1 MRKALVVLLSI
12 SPIAAHAIMDS
23 TSTVN
28 PGLADTTYSWVGHM
42 SNASAVAIG
51 AHTILTAG
59 HVTAGDFV
67 LDGVSYHML
76 SSAKAPNVGG
86 SAVDL
91 RIVQVEDVLPG
102 WYDLGTK
109 VANKSTITMVGYGN
123 GGVVNAAGTG
133 YKISGFGIRHAGDNQ
148 ITKHTTIKGQG
159 PVLISMLDHAGDAVV
174 AGGDSGGGWFSDGKL
189 VGISDF
195 NLSNDPSRPS
205 FGWAGGTYFGSGAID
220 LTNKSIASWVN
231 NQIDLGDQIADSPSD
246 GGNVQTAPEPGTWAV
261 LGLGGL
267 ALLRRRKK

>member
-1 MRKALVVLLSI
+1 MRKTLVVLLAV

-67 LDGVSYHML
+67 LDGVSYRMV
-76 SSAKAPNVGG
+76 SSTTAPNVGG

-109 VANKSTITMVGYGN
+109 VANKSAITMVGYGN
-123 GGVVNAAGTG
+123 GGVVNASGTG
-133 YKISGFGIRHAGDNQ
+133 YNISGFGIRHAGDNQ
-148 ITKHTTIKGQG
+148 ITKHTTVKGQG
-159 PVLISMLDHAGDAVV
+159 PVLLSMLDHAGDSVV
-174 AGGDSGGGWFSDGKL
+174 AGGDSGGGWFSNGQL

-195 NLSNDPSRPS
+195 NFSNDPNRAK
-205 FGWAGGTYFGSGAID
+205 FGWDKNAYFGSGAID
-220 LTNKSIASWVN
+220 LTNKKIAQWVSGQIQAG
-231 NQIDLGDQIADSPSD
+231 NQI
-246 GGNVQTAPEPGTWAV
+246 GGGGVRAVPEPGTWAA
-261 LGLGGL
+261 LGFGTL
-267 ALLRRRKK
+267 ALLRRRKR